1 MEDDTLGSGYPG
13 VNRLYYFLGRVVLI
27 LIVVFSVMFF
37 GPESVAFTVVSI
49 AAMVAGIWLDVMR
62 LRNIGVSRWFVFLR
76 YLPFVSLL
84 FWIGTQSAQPG
95 WAETRRLDR
104 RLGDTGRP
112 RRYLRTDPV
121 RRIPDRDRDIRHSVS
136 IIETSVAVFVDPA
149 VET

>member
-104 RLGDTGRP
+104 AGWAILAVHVAIFVLTLFVAFRTGIEIFG
-112 RRYLRTDPV
+112 
-121 RRIPDRDRDIRHSVS
+121 IPFR
-136 IIETSVAVFVDPA
+136 
-149 VET
+149 

>member
-1 MEDDTLGSGYPG
+1 MENDTLGSGYPG

-37 GPESVAFTVVSI
+37 GPESLAFTVVSI

-62 LRNIGVSRWFVFLR
+62 LRNIGVSQWFVFLR

-95 WAETRRLDR
+95 WAETRQLDR
-104 RLGDTGRP
+104 AGWAILAVHAAIFVLTLFVAFRTG
-112 RRYLRTDPV
+112 
-121 RRIPDRDRDIRHSVS
+121 
-136 IIETSVAVFVDPA
+136 IEIFGIAFR
-149 VET
+149 